1 MPMAHNQEM
10 LEKRQ
15 AEWGEKLRIIGLSI
29 DQDKNMLLDHVNTNG
44 WTKVEHYWRDES
56 DCSNQYN
63 VKGIPCVMLID

>member
-29 DQDKNMLLDHVNTNG
+29 DQDKNMLLDHVISNG
-44 WTKVEHYWRDES
+44 WTKVEHYWRD
-56 DCSNQYN
+56 
-63 VKGIPCVMLID
+63 